1 MYQSIIISLFFVLAK
16 VDANVSF
23 LLKYGASK
31 KTHLL
36 QLIKFSQNLN
46 SKLALNLASDKKN
59 WTVQITYF
67 ILKKW
72 HMKISCTPLLP
83 GNKEPL
89 SRYNLVSM
97 NPPRVMA
104 AFLILLLSVL
114 VTSYTLYMHLKI
126 EIHFMS
132 LKQDIAIDNTY
143 GINCPMHMN

>member
-1 MYQSIIISLFFVLAK
+1 
-16 VDANVSF
+16 
-23 LLKYGASK
+23 
-31 KTHLL
+31 
-36 QLIKFSQNLN
+36 
-46 SKLALNLASDKKN
+46 
-59 WTVQITYF
+59 
-67 ILKKW
+67 
-72 HMKISCTPLLP
+72 MKISCTPLLP